1 MWNPFLN
8 LTVKTASKFTD
19 FLNEITVKNVVHL
32 LLFTMYYRRSEME
45 IVNSICDLTNQFE
58 SIWIDFSYPYC
69 YLTVQFNVFQ
79 FSNITY
85 KFHQNL

>member
-1 MWNPFLN
+1 
-8 LTVKTASKFTD
+8 VKTASKFTD

-58 SIWIDFSYPYC
+58 SI
-69 YLTVQFNVFQ
+69 
-79 FSNITY
+79 
-85 KFHQNL
+85 